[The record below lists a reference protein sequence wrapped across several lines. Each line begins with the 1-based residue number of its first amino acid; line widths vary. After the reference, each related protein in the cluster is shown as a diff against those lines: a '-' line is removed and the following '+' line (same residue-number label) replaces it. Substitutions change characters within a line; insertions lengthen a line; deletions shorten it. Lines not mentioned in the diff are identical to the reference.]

1 MFEGKKAVDLYNV
14 ICNSILVEQ
23 ANDETVSASMLNVIA
38 LSLARLSD
46 DIHEL
51 LDNVYKETKNGKVH

>member
-1 MFEGKKAVDLYNV
+1 MFEGKKAVDML
-14 ICNSILVEQ
+14 E
-23 ANDETVSASMLNVIA
+23 ASTTQLMLNSSGDSTTSAVMLSCIA

-51 LDNVYKETKNGKVH
+51 LEKENDNG

>member
-1 MFEGKKAVDLYNV
+1 MFEGKKAVDIFEESTTQLML
-14 ICNSILVEQ
+14 NS
-23 ANDETVSASMLNVIA
+23 ANDSATSAVMLNCIA

-51 LDNVYKETKNGKVH
+51 LWKESDNG